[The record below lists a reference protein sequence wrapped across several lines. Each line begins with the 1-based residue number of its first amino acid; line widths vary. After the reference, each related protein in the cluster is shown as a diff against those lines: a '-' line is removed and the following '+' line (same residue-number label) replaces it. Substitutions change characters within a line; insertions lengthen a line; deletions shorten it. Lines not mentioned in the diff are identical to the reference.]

1 MNSQLQKKDST
12 KVPEPTLRRLP
23 WYLSNVKLLRKR
35 GERFVSSTQ
44 ISKEI
49 NIDASQIAKD
59 LSYVNISGRTRVGYE
74 IDTLIAVLED
84 FLGFT
89 NIHKAFLFGVGS
101 LGGALLRDSGLNH
114 FGLEIVAAFDV
125 NPDLVG
131 TALNGIPIYHSDDF
145 EEKMQAYDVNIGVL
159 TVPIEIAQ
167 KITDTMVAGGIKAVW
182 NFTPFRIRV
191 PEDIVVQNTSL
202 YAHLA
207 VMFNR
212 LNFNGIIYKNNI
224 DCWKEVYRMKQGIHP
239 DYKEAT
245 VTCGCGNTFK
255 TGSVKEDLR
264 VDVCSKCHPFFT
276 GQQRAAQAR
285 GRIEQFNKRY
295 GK

>member
-1 MNSQLQKKDST
+1 MTMNNQIQHKDST

-23 WYLSNVKLLRKR
+23 WYLSNVKLLKQK
-35 GERFVSSTQ
+35 GERYVSSTQ

-74 IDTLIAVLED
+74 VDALIAVLED

-89 NIHKAFLFGVGS
+89 
-101 LGGALLRDSGLNH
+101 
-114 FGLEIVAAFDV
+114 
-125 NPDLVG
+125 LVG
-131 TALNGIPIYHSDDF
+131 TTLNGIPIFHSDDF
-145 EEKMQAYDVNIGVL
+145 QKKMQEYGVHIGVL

-167 KITDTMVAGGIKAVW
+167 CITDTMVAGGIKAVW

-212 LNFNGIIYKNNI
+212 LNFN
-224 DCWKEVYRMKQGIHP
+224 E
-239 DYKEAT
+239 
-245 VTCGCGNTFK
+245 
-255 TGSVKEDLR
+255 
-264 VDVCSKCHPFFT
+264 
-276 GQQRAAQAR
+276 
-285 GRIEQFNKRY
+285 IE
-295 GK
+295 

>member
-1 MNSQLQKKDST
+1 MTTNQPIPYKDSM

-23 WYLSNVKLLRKR
+23 WYLSNVKLLKQR

-44 ISKEI
+44 IAKEI

-74 IDTLIAVLED
+74 VDTLITVLEN

-89 NIHKAFLFGVGS
+89 NMHKAFLFGVGS
-101 LGGALLRDSGLNH
+101 LGGALLSDSGLRH

-125 NPDLVG
+125 NPKLVG
-131 TALNGIPIYHSDDF
+131 TSLNGIPIFHSDDF
-145 EEKMQAYDVNIGVL
+145 GQKMREYDVNIGVL

-167 KITDTMVAGGIKAVW
+167 QITDTMIAGGIKAVW

-191 PEDIVVQNTSL
+191 PENIVVQNTSL

-212 LNFNGIIYKNNI
+212 LNFNEI
-224 DCWKEVYRMKQGIHP
+224 R
-239 DYKEAT
+239 
-245 VTCGCGNTFK
+245 
-255 TGSVKEDLR
+255 
-264 VDVCSKCHPFFT
+264 
-276 GQQRAAQAR
+276 
-285 GRIEQFNKRY
+285 
-295 GK
+295 